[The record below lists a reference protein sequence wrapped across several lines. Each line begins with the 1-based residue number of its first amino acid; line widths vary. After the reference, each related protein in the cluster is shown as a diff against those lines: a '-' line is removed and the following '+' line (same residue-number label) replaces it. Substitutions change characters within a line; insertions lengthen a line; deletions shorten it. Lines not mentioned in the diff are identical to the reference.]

1 MPSIAYFYPVRAC
14 AFFVMVFT
22 QMLEVCTDVVHLLH
36 AAESS
41 VFSQTD
47 AAPASR
53 CSFSLYVLGVDCDLY
68 AEGLFHVLVDSLLLC
83 ACSTIYST
91 PHLLPWHSKPIGSDL
106 LYVGL
111 AISSC
116 NRWWSLNP
124 VGLQPPSRLGYRYHP
139 LRLLRVLGG
148 VRGPC

>member
-1 MPSIAYFYPVRAC
+1 MPIQFAGLCQTIFTGVFIVAMLIFSVV
-14 AFFVMVFT
+14 FV
-22 QMLEVCTDVVHLLH
+22 D
-36 AAESS
+36 
-41 VFSQTD
+41 
-47 AAPASR
+47 
-53 CSFSLYVLGVDCDLY
+53 
-68 AEGLFHVLVDSLLLC
+68 LVDSLLLC